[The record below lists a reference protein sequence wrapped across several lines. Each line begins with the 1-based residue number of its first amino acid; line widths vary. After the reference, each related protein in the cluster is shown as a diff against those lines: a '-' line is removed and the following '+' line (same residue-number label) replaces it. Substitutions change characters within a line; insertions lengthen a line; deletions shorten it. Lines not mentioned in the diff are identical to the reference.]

1 LVAYKIKFIYFP
13 LVFFHLAAA
22 SGLAQLHARPSAIN
36 ECWPKRQWPKGKCQY
51 AKKKKCGKLQQG
63 PFIYQ
68 IVLVFPTQPLAI
80 NLKDRH
86 KSNAFLA
93 LIKDAYCPH
102 RFLFLQ
108 LFFWPFLQ
116 KPCHVRFKSNA

>member
-1 LVAYKIKFIYFP
+1 LHTKLNLFIFRLCFSIWRLRQDWRNYTLV
-13 LVFFHLAAA
+13 LR
-22 SGLAQLHARPSAIN
+22 QLTNAG
-36 ECWPKRQWPKGKCQY
+36 QKGNGQREN
-51 AKKKKCGKLQQG
+51 ANMQKKKKCGKLQQG

-108 LFFWPFLQ
+108 PFFLPFLQ
-116 KPCHVRFKSNA
+116 MPCHVRFKSNA